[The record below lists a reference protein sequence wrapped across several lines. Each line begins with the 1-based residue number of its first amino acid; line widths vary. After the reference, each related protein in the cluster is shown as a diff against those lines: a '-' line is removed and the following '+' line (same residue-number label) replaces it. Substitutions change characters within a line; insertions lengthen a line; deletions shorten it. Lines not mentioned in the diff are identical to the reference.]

1 LTKLLKSLG
10 KPWFLSKP
18 FGGDRALRLESKNA
32 STSDVQDEYELFSR
46 HFEARFSSA
55 QGEDRL
61 VGIDG
66 GGEAAID
73 GLADVEL
80 LWQDVVAAEPNETAA
95 AQSNAASL
103 RTWERDRCFAW
114 IVAVIQD
121 SWARRFARSRDCM
134 ESKTAYRSVN
144 EMTNRIA
151 GSSGNEPIVLGVIL
165 KASHR
170 HRDSVRSPACQAFAS
185 VEYSRHNVEI
195 VFIVARRD
203 HGDNHLPA
211 RDIRNSISLTMP
223 GSHRIIRR

>member
-1 LTKLLKSLG
+1 MTKLLKSLG
-10 KPWFLSKP
+10 KPWLLSKP

-32 STSDVQDEYELFSR
+32 STSDVQDEYWLFSR

-73 GLADVEL
+73 GLAEVEL
-80 LWQDVVAAEPNETAA
+80 LWQDVVATEPNETAA

-114 IVAVIQD
+114 IVTVIQD
-121 SWARRFARSRDCM
+121 SWPGNSRARA

-170 HRDSVRSPACQAFAS
+170 HRDSARSPACRSIAS
-185 VEYSRHNVEI
+185 VDYYDTTSKSFSSSRAAIMEI
-195 VFIVARRD
+195 IICQ
-203 HGDNHLPA
+203 PA
-211 RDIRNSISLTMP
+211 TFEIP
-223 GSHRIIRR
+223 FH